1 MCEWHDVFQPIF
13 QVDKDLNPSVDHY
26 EMLLRDQNGKFPI
39 DDFFRVIG
47 TEEGNQQWI
56 QTESQALAKVFKA
69 YPNIHVNLNIEP
81 IQFAYPSVWD
91 FLKQTYDRYGQKVI
105 IEITERQ
112 LQAGSIGGKY
122 FDRSFQRIHDL
133 GFKIALDDVDSGS
146 NSFSFVSHHLDQI
159 SIIKLSLLIFD
170 DISTETMIQF
180 IDAWVAFAK
189 EKHLSVVLDAVRSK
203 EIAQRYAGNKNI
215 YQQGYYWEKALE
227 LKDMPEEI

>member
-47 TEEGNQQWI
+47 TEEDNQQWI
-56 QTESQALAKVFKA
+56 QTESQSLAKVFKA

-81 IQFAYPSVWD
+81 IQFTYLSVWD

-189 EKHLSVVLDAVRSK
+189 EKHLSVVLEAVISK

-215 YQQGYYWEKALE
+215 YQQGYYWEKGLE

>member
-13 QVDKDLNPSVDHY
+13 QVDKDLKPSVDHY

-47 TEEGNQQWI
+47 TEEDNQQWI

-69 YPNIHVNLNIEP
+69 CPNIHVNLNIEP
-81 IQFAYPSVWD
+81 VQFAYPSVWD

-122 FDRSFQRIHDL
+122 FDRSFQRIHDP
-133 GFKIALDDVDSGS
+133 GFKIALDDVAYGS

-159 SIIKLSLLIFD
+159 SIIKLSLLIFY
-170 DISTETMIQF
+170 DISTEMMIQF

-189 EKHLSVVLDAVRSK
+189 EKHLSVVLEAVRLK

-215 YQQGYYWEKALE
+215 YQQGYYWEKGLE

>member
-47 TEEGNQQWI
+47 TEEDNQQWI

-81 IQFAYPSVWD
+81 IQFTYLSVWD

-189 EKHLSVVLDAVRSK
+189 EKHLSVVLEAVRSK

-215 YQQGYYWEKALE
+215 YQQGYYWEKGLE

>member
-47 TEEGNQQWI
+47 TEEDNQQWI

-81 IQFAYPSVWD
+81 IQFTYLSVWD

-189 EKHLSVVLDAVRSK
+189 EKHLSIVLEAVRSK

-215 YQQGYYWEKALE
+215 YQQGYYWEKGLE